1 MKEVKFLDLQA
12 INKRHE
18 KHFHDGLQR
27 VIDSGW
33 YILGKEVE
41 AFEKE
46 YAAYCTSSYCA
57 GVANGLDALI
67 LILRAYKEL
76 GLMHEGDEV
85 IVPANTYIATI
96 LAISANGL
104 VPVLVEPDLD
114 TYLLDAKNISKHL
127 TPKTKAIMVVHL
139 YGQCA
144 DMDAINEIAK
154 QHNLKVIE
162 DCAQSH
168 GAGYKDKKSGSLGD
182 AAAHSFYPGKNL
194 GALGDGGAIT
204 TNDELLFSTIKAL
217 RNYGS
222 HKKYENIYKGLN
234 SRLDELQAPFLR
246 AKLVDLNTDNA
257 YRSRI
262 AKRYLT
268 EITNQHIILPIVPSY
283 NEPVWHLFVVR
294 VKNRNY
300 FQEYLSKN
308 GIQTVIHYPI
318 PPHQQKAY
326 SELSQLS
333 FPITELIHQQVI
345 SLPISPVM
353 PDHEV
358 TFVIDI
364 LNKWEA

>member
-1 MKEVKFLDLQA
+1 MKEIKFLDLQA

-27 VIDSGW
+27 VIESGW
-33 YILGKEVE
+33 FILGKEVE

-76 GLMHEGDEV
+76 GLMKDGDEV

-104 VPVLVEPDLD
+104 IPVLVEPDLD
-114 TYLLDAKNISKHL
+114 TYLLDANQISKHISSN
-127 TPKTKAIMVVHL
+127 TKAIMVVHL

-144 DMDAINEIAK
+144 DMDAINELA
-154 QHNLKVIE
+154 QAQNLKVIE

-168 GAGYKDKKSGSLGD
+168 GAGYKNKKSGNLGH

-246 AKLVDLNTDNA
+246 AKLIDLDADNNF
-257 YRSRI
+257 RSQI
-262 AKRYLT
+262 AHRYIT
-268 EITNQHIILPIVPSY
+268 EIKNKHIVLPIVPSY
-283 NEPVWHLFVVR
+283 SEPVWHLFVIR
-294 VKNRNY
+294 VKNRNT
-300 FQEYLSKN
+300 FQEYLSNN

-318 PPHQQKAY
+318 PPHQQQAY
-326 SELSQLS
+326 KELSHLN

-345 SLPISPVM
+345 SLPVSPVM
-353 PDHEV
+353 PDSEV
-358 TFVIDI
+358 TYVIDI
-364 LNKWEA
+364 LNKWEG